1 MRPMGAPDEQAA
13 KANSIHLPPELV
25 SLIDEIMAIRPGYSS
40 RAEFVREVVREKCFS
55 VIENSKPRKKGRWP

>member
-1 MRPMGAPDEQAA
+1 MGATDEQAA